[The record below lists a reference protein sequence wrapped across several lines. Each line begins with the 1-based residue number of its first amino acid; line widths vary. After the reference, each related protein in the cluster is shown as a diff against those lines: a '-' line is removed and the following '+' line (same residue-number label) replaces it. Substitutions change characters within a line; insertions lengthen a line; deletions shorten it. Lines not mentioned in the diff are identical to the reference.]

1 MPFAFLIGRT
11 YLNFGGAMSG
21 PDKESSKQAQF
32 DSALLIIDLISDFE
46 FEDGDK
52 LFPQALAA
60 ADNVARLKAK
70 AKKSAMPVI
79 YVNDNYGRWN
89 DDFSAYKKFIREG
102 SEKGRKLLDLIEP
115 EPDDYFI
122 LKPQRSG
129 FYATALGV
137 LLLSMNVSTVIVTG
151 VTSDIC
157 VLFTAHD
164 AYMRGFHVRVPGD
177 CSAAVERRYHD
188 EAMNLLARVADADT
202 GESSGIRFSEIHDRR
217 GNSAARN
224 DPPVS
229 GVTASMRIGGM

>member
-1 MPFAFLIGRT
+1 
-11 YLNFGGAMSG
+11 MSR
-21 PDKESSKQAQF
+21 PNKDSSTQARV

-46 FEDGDK
+46 FEDGEK

-70 AKKSAMPVI
+70 AKKNQVPVI

-89 DDFSAYKKFIREG
+89 DDFSAYKRFIREE
-102 SEKGRKLLDLIEP
+102 SDKGRKVLDLIEP

-188 EAMNLLARVADADT
+188 QAMDLLARVADADT
-202 GESSGIRFSEIHDRR
+202 LDSSGITFSQIQDSGGHF
-217 GNSAARN
+217 AARP
-224 DPPVS
+224 DPPIS
-229 GVTASMRIGGM
+229 GVTASMRIGGL

>member
-1 MPFAFLIGRT
+1 
-11 YLNFGGAMSG
+11 MSG
-21 PDKESSKQAQF
+21 PNEGSSTQAQF
-32 DSALLIIDLISDFE
+32 NSALLIIDLISDFE

-60 ADNVARLKAK
+60 AENVARLKAK
-70 AKKSAMPVI
+70 AKKSRVPVI
-79 YVNDNYGRWN
+79 FVNDNYGRWN
-89 DDFSAYKKFIREG
+89 DDFSAYKRFIREK
-102 SEKGRKLLDLIEP
+102 SDKGRKVLDLVEP

-177 CSAAVERRYHD
+177 CSAAVEKRYH
-188 EAMNLLARVADADT
+188 EQAMDLLARVADADT
-202 GESSGIRFSEIHDRR
+202 GESSGITFSQTRDR
-217 GNSAARN
+217 GGDFAAR
-224 DPPVS
+224 PELPVS
-229 GVTASMRIGGM
+229 GITASLRIGGLQ